1 MKAIFQR
8 LAALSALAVIYV
20 SPVSAQT
27 RDSIREVIR
36 KKFPD
41 VRQLSTA
48 DLAAWLAD
56 TNRPAPFLV
65 DAREPEE
72 FQVSHLR
79 GARNLTAVKAV
90 KAAVQSGAPPVVV
103 YCSVGYRS
111 SALVEKLQKA
121 GLTNVFNL
129 SQVEKLHFGLIDNG
143 NFLIPIRQLE
153 LCQSHEEVLCE
164 SEISQR
170 ESQ

>member
-129 SQVEKLHFGLIDNG
+129 EGSIFAWANEGRPVQRGTNVV
-143 NFLIPIRQLE
+143 Q
-153 LCQSHEEVLCE
+153 EVHPYSAKWGALLDE
-164 SEISQR
+164 R
-170 ESQ
+170 FHPKR

>member
-1 MKAIFQR
+1 M
-8 LAALSALAVIYV
+8 
-20 SPVSAQT
+20 
-27 RDSIREVIR
+27 
-36 KKFPD
+36 
-41 VRQLSTA
+41 
-48 DLAAWLAD
+48 
-56 TNRPAPFLV
+56 

-129 SQVEKLHFGLIDNG
+129 EGSIFAWANEGRPVQRGTNVV
-143 NFLIPIRQLE
+143 Q
-153 LCQSHEEVLCE
+153 EVHPYSAKWGALLDE
-164 SEISQR
+164 R
-170 ESQ
+170 FHPKR